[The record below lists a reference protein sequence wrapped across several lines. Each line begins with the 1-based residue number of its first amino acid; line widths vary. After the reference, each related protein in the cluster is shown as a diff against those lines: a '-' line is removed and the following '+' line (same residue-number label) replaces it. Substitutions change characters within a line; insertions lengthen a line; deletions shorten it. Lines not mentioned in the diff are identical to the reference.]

1 MDNVCAD
8 DDDDD
13 DDFLTNNLNVKA
25 GLVGLIGYNGMFFVS
40 LQICGTC
47 LLWKARIQIYNG
59 FGNFKI

>member
-8 DDDDD
+8 DDVDDD
-13 DDFLTNNLNVKA
+13 DLLANNLNVKSS
-25 GLVGLIGYNGMFFVS
+25 LVGLIGYNGMFFVL
-40 LQICGTC
+40 LQIRSTC